1 MKKNLN
7 KVGEKH
13 LVYNVS
19 SKYNISVLDLVNLI
33 LRLMKR
39 NELKQRAINQNNNKP
54 KQQKLNDSKI
64 KNLGWKQKVSLR
76 KGLIK
81 TIIWYEK
88 VFKF

>member
-1 MKKNLN
+1 
-7 KVGEKH
+7 
-13 LVYNVS
+13 
-19 SKYNISVLDLVNLI
+19 
-33 LRLMKR
+33 MKR